1 MIQGA
6 SNQPLLVLHHYP
18 SACSQVSVF
27 ALEHAGL
34 AYRLR
39 LVDIGSGEQTS
50 ADYLAISRLG
60 KVPALQIG
68 DMLLTETSGI
78 LNWIHATV
86 PDAGLLPESRT
97 PLISGRIAEGLGFC
111 GATLHPLVRGV
122 ANPARLTDGPVE
134 GIRSRA
140 TALLDRTFR
149 YAEQHL
155 SDHGWWLGT
164 WSAIDVYLHWA
175 FARACAGGYAA
186 HDLPA
191 LSSLG
196 ARLHDLPAFQRTLAI
211 EATATATLGSAA
223 PPSTVAAVTT
233 SRSVL

>member
-1 MIQGA
+1 M
-6 SNQPLLVLHHYP
+6 NQNLSSQPRLVLHHYP
-18 SACSQVSVF
+18 TACSQVSVF
-27 ALEHAGL
+27 ALEHARL
-34 AYRLR
+34 AYRLQ
-39 LVDIGSGEQTS
+39 LVDIGRGEQTS
-50 ADYLAISRLG
+50 SDYLAISPLG

-68 DMLLTETSGI
+68 DMLMTETAGI
-78 LNWIHATV
+78 LSWIHATA
-86 PDAGLLPESRT
+86 PGAGLFPESRT
-97 PLISGRIAEGLGFC
+97 PIVSGRVAEGLAFC

-134 GIRSRA
+134 GVRSRA

-155 SDHGWWLGT
+155 TKRGWWLGT

-175 FARACAGGYAA
+175 FTRARAGGYVA

-191 LSSLG
+191 LSLLG
-196 ARLHDLPAFQRTLAI
+196 SRLHDLPAFRRTLAI
-211 EATATATLGSAA
+211 EAEAKTTLASVA
-223 PPSTVAAVTT
+223 PPSAVAAATT